1 MFLAIVPAFNE
12 EKNIGSVV
20 RDLFNHGGVDKVVVI
35 DDGSVDNTAG
45 EAEKAGAE
53 VLKHSLNC
61 GQGMALQTG
70 HEYAKMMG
78 ADYIVHFDAD
88 GQFLSTEIAEAWQY
102 LKNSKANI
110 LFGSRFLNKKSQIPF
125 FKRVV
130 LIPLGR
136 LVNRF
141 WGAIPLTDPQA
152 GFRIL
157 DKRAIEK
164 IQIDQPRMAHATEI
178 LIKTKKYNLQYVE
191 YPVYVIYHRFGQNF
205 SGGLK
210 IIKDLLLGKF
220 VK

>member
-20 RDLFNHGGVDKVVVI
+20 RDLFNRGGVDQVVVI
-35 DDGSVDNTAG
+35 DDGSSDNTAE
-45 EAEKAGAE
+45 EAQKAGAE
-53 VLKHSLNC
+53 VLKHRLNC
-61 GQGMALQTG
+61 GQGTALQTG
-70 HEYAKMMG
+70 HEYAKMVG
-78 ADYIVHFDAD
+78 ADFVVHFDAD
-88 GQFLSTEIAEAWQY
+88 GQFLSTEISEAWEY
-102 LKNSKANI
+102 LKDSKANI
-110 LFGSRFLNKKSQIPF
+110 LFGSRFLNKKSAIPF
-125 FKRVV
+125 LKRVV

-136 LVNRF
+136 LVNYF
-141 WGAIPLTDPQA
+141 LGAIPLTDPQA

-157 DKRAIEK
+157 DRIALEK

-178 LIKTKKYNLQYVE
+178 LVKTKKHNLKYVE